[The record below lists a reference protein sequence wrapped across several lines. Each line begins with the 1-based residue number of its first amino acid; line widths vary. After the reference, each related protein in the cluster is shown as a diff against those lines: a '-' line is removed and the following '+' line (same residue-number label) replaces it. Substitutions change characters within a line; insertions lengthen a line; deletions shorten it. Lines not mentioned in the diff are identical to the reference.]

1 MESSLTAALQV
12 LVDRIAESVRPDQV
26 VPAYLAG
33 GTATWLHLH
42 KMGGSHADQARYS
55 EDANIH
61 FGRSLFF
68 DRNIAIAYADDGGEQ
83 RLLSLDGSYSID
95 IGLRHPGCFEQAEYF
110 LSSTNGRI
118 RLYLLNPLDL
128 AVTKTGRY
136 QAHDRTDIALLAGA
150 GLLDAENFRQRA
162 TEALDYLATDPAM
175 VQINIDE
182 AVELIEKTSRAE
194 PSDAGSDN

>member
-1 MESSLTAALQV
+1 MESSLTDALQA
-12 LVDRIAESVRPDQV
+12 LVDRIAESVRPDQI
-26 VPAYLAG
+26 VPAFLAG

-55 EDANIH
+55 EDADIH
-61 FGRSLFF
+61 FGRSLLF
-68 DRNIAIAYADDGGEQ
+68 DRNIAIAYADDGGEP
-83 RLLSLDGSYSID
+83 RLLSLDESYSID
-95 IGLRHPGCFEQAEYF
+95 IGLRHPDCFEQAEYF

-128 AVTKTGRY
+128 AVTKTGRF
-136 QAHDRTDIALLAGA
+136 QDHDRIDIALMAGA
-150 GLLDAENFRQRA
+150 GLLDAKNFRQRA

-182 AVELIEKTSRAE
+182 AVELIETSRVE
-194 PSDAGSDN
+194 SSDAGGDD